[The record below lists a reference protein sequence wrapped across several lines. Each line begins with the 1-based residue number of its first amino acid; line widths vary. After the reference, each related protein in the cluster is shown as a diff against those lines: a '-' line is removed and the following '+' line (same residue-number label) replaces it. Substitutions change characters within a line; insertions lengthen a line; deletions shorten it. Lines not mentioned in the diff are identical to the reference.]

1 MLPIKFAKS
10 TLFLI
15 TLFFFISCSKT
26 EDDTKSES
34 AFAPPSWIIG
44 AWTDNVSSTSKS
56 GYKFDSSDMYMIVNG
71 QLIETG
77 YVAAGVLTKHLTS
90 TESEFSFSSPVSGT
104 SGDTSYSRT
113 LTHVFT
119 KETDSTM
126 KLTGSSTT
134 SYVSIVE
141 TTYTKD
147 TSL

>member
-1 MLPIKFAKS
+1 MPIKKFTKF

-34 AFAPPSWIIG
+34 AFAPPSWIIV
-44 AWTDNVSSTSKS
+44 AWTDNVSSSSKS
-56 GYKFDSSDMYMIVNG
+56 GYKFDSSDIYMIVNG

-104 SGDTSYSRT
+104 SGYTSWSGT
-113 LTHVFT
+113 LTYVFT
-119 KETDSTM
+119 KETTSTI
-126 KLTGSSTT
+126 
-134 SYVSIVE
+134 Y
-141 TTYTKD
+141 
-147 TSL
+147 